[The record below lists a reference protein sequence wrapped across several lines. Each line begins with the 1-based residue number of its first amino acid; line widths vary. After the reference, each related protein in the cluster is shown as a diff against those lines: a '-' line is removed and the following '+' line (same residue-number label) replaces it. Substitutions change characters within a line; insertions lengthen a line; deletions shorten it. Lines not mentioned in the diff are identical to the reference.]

1 MKNHFFFFFFF
12 IYTVYSFAT
21 FTLSG
26 STITQVVSTTD
37 TDLSD
42 IALIAGV
49 TKIEVGVGTASE
61 YIIYNIGNLNL
72 VINGELTIDAS
83 KEMLIVESLSP
94 TSIITVNGILNI
106 KDFETLNS
114 ITAYN
119 QRTAIRTTYNNNDC
133 CGNYSLDITSTGT
146 LNMNGG
152 AFEGASS
159 IYFDKDAIIN
169 IQDARIQLITSTDP
183 DYQIRQYSEN
193 LTANN
198 LKLVKYAMTMIGTP
212 IQFDGYQPS
221 HAENG
226 ISFSS
231 SSSSSE
237 YVFRNYSGG
246 GRGNRLD
253 LGLWASRKGKIINSS
268 DGTNVIIEKH
278 KAGNVSSIGT
288 WQITKEISPTILDV
302 NGSPIQNVKMFIR
315 DTDNGNR
322 TDGNGY
328 NFTDDRT
335 YFESTDASGIIS
347 TTEVLTGAVNHL
359 TSGSVVF
366 DRRSKNDDTND
377 EFDILFYHYNKVL
390 SKSIQKLKGID
401 ELIFEWT
408 LFEDTNI
415 SEQDPTI
422 VATYTT
428 IDDLGQLYDYA
439 KYWKQLNETNIE
451 IPTLNELLVKN
462 ESSILDLGDY
472 NLVADATASSVFI
485 VNNGTKTITVK
496 SNTILNTSKFI
507 GVQTAGTISVINGAT
522 LEHGYIDANGTYKFV
537 DLKWNQATTNDVSII
552 NNDDL
557 SIISGPTTA
566 TNSYKNHFLVP
577 AIIPIN
583 GIEVQIDI
591 ISNGPNLF
599 KEIIPNDDINFVRLN
614 IDLIDIGTEL
624 NQLKILKISERL
636 LAKIE
641 AINYSMIDSNT
652 PTLIINQTITNTVA
666 DSTLQNQEEILRILY
681 RLLSKVT
688 AAREALRN
696 D

>member
-12 IYTVYSFAT
+12 IYTVYSYAT

-169 IQDARIQLITSTDP
+169 IQDGRIQLITSTDP

>member
-169 IQDARIQLITSTDP
+169 IQDGRIQLITSTDP